1 MIYNKDYYGFVYRW
15 YDKKR
20 SMYYIGSHHG
30 SLTSSYICSSERML
44 RAYKRRP
51 EDFSREILEFN
62 TTHDDCAVSK
72 ELEQVWLDSVPNIKD
87 DPRYYNRKNEAKGGW
102 SFIKSTHVKK
112 RAGTLAT
119 KHKKQGLSE
128 AEKNSYKT
136 KIDTRLKRIETD
148 GFTQKEIDQ
157 HNAYG
162 YKVKVSLPD
171 GTERTYP
178 SMSKASK
185 DLNID
190 CQYARIVTLQNRTYK
205 GYQVHLLEE
214 PKIDCRGILK

>member
-20 SMYYIGSHHG
+20 LMYYIGSHHG
-30 SLTSSYICSSERML
+30 SLDSGYVCSSERML

-62 TTHDDCAVSK
+62 TTHNDCNISK

-87 DPRYYNRKNEAKGGW
+87 DPRYYNRKNEAEGGW

-112 RAGTLAT
+112 RASTLVT

-136 KIDTRLKRIETD
+136 KIDTRLKRIETI

-157 HNAYG
+157 HTAYG

-178 SMSKASK
+178 SMAKASK
-185 DLNID
+185 DLHID
-190 CQYARIVTLQNRTYK
+190 CQYARIVTMQNRTHK